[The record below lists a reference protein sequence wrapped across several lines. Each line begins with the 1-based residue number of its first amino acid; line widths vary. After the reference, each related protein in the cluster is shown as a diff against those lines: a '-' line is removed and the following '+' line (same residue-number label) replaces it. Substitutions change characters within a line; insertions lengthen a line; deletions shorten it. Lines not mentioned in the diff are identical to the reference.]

1 MGIASSLAGT
11 TFGVR
16 LLHVREEEL
25 VPPALGA
32 LFGRG
37 VAVDD
42 RAALLAAPVAIATV
56 AALHRGGRGKEVAD
70 ATDLVRDR
78 QGLDAASG
86 LIRVDESARERI
98 ELLVGFLHVAPP
110 MGAHRTT
117 AGWSQRARTGPQKRT
132 PHGVPCLWRWG
143 RVELPVQGPCR
154 DRVYERGRRFFVSR
168 SPARTDALW
177 VSPGRFSWAR
187 LSADHADCTFAF
199 VALPG

>member
-1 MGIASSLAGT
+1 MACTSWQPRWCSCSARRSGARGCSSRRSRSRSSLAGT

-16 LLHVREEEL
+16 LLHVRKEEL

-32 LFGRG
+32 LFRRR

-42 RAALLAAPVAIATV
+42 RAALFAAPVAVATV
-56 AALHRGGRGKEVAD
+56 AAFHRRGRGEEVAD
-70 ATDLVRDR
+70 AADLVRDR
-78 QGLDAASG
+78 EGLDATPG
-86 LIRVDESARERI
+86 LIRVDEPSRQRI

-117 AGWSQRARTGPQKRT
+117 AGWSERAGRKAKGT
-132 PHGVPCLWRWG
+132 PWGVPSLWRWG

-168 SPARTDALW
+168 
-177 VSPGRFSWAR
+177 
-187 LSADHADCTFAF
+187 
-199 VALPG
+199 